1 MSPKRIRLL
10 LATLVTA
17 LITAYLMIP
26 PKPTILV
33 ARVGM
38 TYDEVVK
45 RPSYPARAHGM
56 SPTGDTGFATIDV
69 SEPAVIILY
78 DHPQHGFV
86 LPPTKFAAL
95 TFGHSALET
104 ISTSP
109 MLEARRFPET
119 VELLAQLQERFRAGG
134 WVPWPRNQ
142 SVWFDLSPAGRK
154 ALHAELMRYSQAGQ
168 WLFVPH
174 RQVGVIFR
182 IKCVDDCDDED
193 DALFLIDV
201 GLGRQGSD

>member
-1 MSPKRIRLL
+1 MSAKRVRLL
-10 LATLVTA
+10 IAALVAALTTA
-17 LITAYLMIP
+17 FVTIP
-26 PKPTILV
+26 PKPTVLV

-38 TYDEVVK
+38 SFDEVV
-45 RPSYPARAHGM
+45 RRSSYPSIANAVP
-56 SPTGDTGFATIDV
+56 PTGETGFAAIYV
-69 SEPAVIILY
+69 SKPAVIIEY
-78 DHPQHGFV
+78 NDPQHGFR

-95 TFGHSALET
+95 TFGHSILES

-134 WVPWPRNQ
+134 WVPWKGNQ

-154 ALHAELMRYSQAGQ
+154 ALHAELMRYTQAEQ
-168 WLFVPH
+168 WLVVPH
-174 RQVGVIFR
+174 RHVGMIFR

-193 DALFLIDV
+193 EARFLIDIGIGDEV
-201 GLGRQGSD
+201 GD